1 LCSPAGEFRSK
12 PSRLRYLYIA
22 MDFYIECTIVYCLLD
37 SAFLLI
43 VAYHILVTDFYK
55 MFIDTKPGEHAPGRA
70 PRLLSLPYISY
81 GFLQNVYRYETRGT
95 YAWVRPSTPLTAK
108 HWCDA
113 VTGDGEEWVRWA
125 SRAVRRR
132 AEVAPWMEEHVRW
145 ARHGGACGE
154 AADEHQLPRMAL
166 TEAFTPHCRQTLG
179 WCLWPR
185 WAPSPT
191 SPTPHAAKP

>member
-95 YAWVRPSTPLTAK
+95 YAWARPSTPLTAK

-113 VTGDGEEWVRWA
+113 VTGDGEE
-125 SRAVRRR
+125 
-132 AEVAPWMEEHVRW
+132 
-145 ARHGGACGE
+145 
-154 AADEHQLPRMAL
+154 
-166 TEAFTPHCRQTLG
+166 
-179 WCLWPR
+179 
-185 WAPSPT
+185 
-191 SPTPHAAKP
+191 